1 MISLVTRRRA
11 ARRAAPAVK
20 DVAVQ
25 MTSEAV
31 GSSAGSTSRGAT
43 SRRRHPCGLCSR
55 TAERVAAGGP
65 LAAGRMTTTLV
76 LGVSD
81 SPASEGTESGDP

>member
-11 ARRAAPAVK
+11 ARRAAPAEK

-25 MTSEAV
+25 MTSEAAA
-31 GSSAGSTSRGAT
+31 SSAGSTSREAT
-43 SRRRHPCGLCSR
+43 TTRRHPSGLCSC
-55 TAERVAAGGP
+55 TAEMVAAGGP
-65 LAAGRMTTTLV
+65 LAVGRTTTTV
-76 LGVSD
+76 VPGVSD

>member
-11 ARRAAPAVK
+11 ARRAAPAGK

-31 GSSAGSTSRGAT
+31 VSSAGSTSRGT
-43 SRRRHPCGLCSR
+43 TTRRRHSSGLCSR
-55 TAERVAAGGP
+55 TAERVAAGEP
-65 LAAGRMTTTLV
+65 LAAGTMTTTLV
-76 LGVSD
+76 PGVSD
-81 SPASEGTESGDP
+81 SAASEGTESGDP